1 MEAVCYTQDHMIFEL
16 FGKLNSRVKG
26 ILAYMAKVAKSDTKT
41 SVLSNA
47 REDTA
52 VKRVLEE
59 YGNTI
64 LRTAYAYLHNMAD
77 AEDILQ
83 DTMIKYLKSAPVFEN
98 KSHEKAWL
106 LKVTSNLSKNKID
119 YNKLRQTDELEETLL
134 AQQREDLAFVWDA
147 VKELPASQRGPIH
160 LYYYEGLSTKEIAA
174 VLQCRDSTV
183 RSNLKRGRE
192 KLKEI
197 LKEGYDFE

>member
-26 ILAYMAKVAKSDTKT
+26 ILAYMAKVAKLDTKT
-41 SVLSNA
+41 FALSNA